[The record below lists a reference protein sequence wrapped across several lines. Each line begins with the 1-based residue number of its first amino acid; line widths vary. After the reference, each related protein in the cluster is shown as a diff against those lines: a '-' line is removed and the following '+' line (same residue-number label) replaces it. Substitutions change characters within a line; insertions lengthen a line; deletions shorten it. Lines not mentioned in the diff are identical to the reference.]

1 MAFYFLPLGSRG
13 ATYAPITNGRL
24 NRKVFKTDVFVNK
37 AGKPV
42 SAHYRARTDNPSR
55 VAMIIET
62 VSSAHSIAGRRR
74 HSRQSVVVTH
84 PPGGVSPS
92 HRHAQSAF
100 IYPFVL
106 SGAIRS
112 RVNTDPARVY
122 QVGESFFEEP
132 GARHIVSENASEPEP
147 ASLLAVFVVDTG
159 DMKLMTPDK

>member
-1 MAFYFLPLGSRG
+1 
-13 ATYAPITNGRL
+13 
-24 NRKVFKTDVFVNK
+24 
-37 AGKPV
+37 
-42 SAHYRARTDNPSR
+42 
-55 VAMIIET
+55 MIIET
-62 VSSAHSIAGRRR
+62 VSSAHSITGRRR
-74 HSRQSVVVTH
+74 HFRQSVVVTH
-84 PPGGVSPS
+84 PPGGKSPR

-100 IYPFVL
+100 IYAFVP

-132 GARHIVSENASEPEP
+132 GARHIVSENASETEP